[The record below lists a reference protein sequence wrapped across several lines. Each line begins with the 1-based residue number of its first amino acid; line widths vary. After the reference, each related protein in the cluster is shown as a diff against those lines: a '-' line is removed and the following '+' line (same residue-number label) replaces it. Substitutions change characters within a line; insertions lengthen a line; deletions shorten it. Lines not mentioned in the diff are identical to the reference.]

1 MCLPIT
7 NRNVRGGEEKRDWC
21 VLSFEFLAGWY
32 SMPCRSPCITQLTP
46 GAPYITGPAA
56 PGYTLQAH
64 PSRPSPSSHRLICI
78 QRHRRSFF
86 IRRFMAAL
94 IQDEQLTEHSI
105 RELRWRRW
113 RRDYSF
119 WRFLYNK
126 FEISNDIFSQIRKV
140 VIKQRYL

>member
-1 MCLPIT
+1 MFLPIT
-7 NRNVRGGEEKRDWC
+7 NRNVRGGEERRDWC

-56 PGYTLQAH
+56 PGYTLHARLLH
-64 PSRPSPSSHRLICI
+64 PSSSLHRLICI

-86 IRRFMAAL
+86 IRRFIAAL

-105 RELRWRRW
+105 RECYDDNGDSETSL
-113 RRDYSF
+113 F
-119 WRFLYNK
+119 
-126 FEISNDIFSQIRKV
+126 
-140 VIKQRYL
+140 RYVFPEALKDR